1 MEGQRKIRK
10 WIVMFAAFFLIL
22 ITGSEKK
29 VCAETVDTFSINLK
43 VTEYYDRANQVLDY
57 VNEERKRLGVQP
69 LVLDADLQ
77 EAAMQRAAEQ
87 YVLYGHT
94 RPDGRP
100 SITVDATGKMVGEN
114 AQMGGQLL
122 LAYEIYNSWENSPG
136 HYRAMVNPSVK
147 TAGIGVCTQGGCGYA
162 AILAFGY
169 NQQINAGI
177 RTGTCTKDRVIS
189 GLHVENCSFGGSS
202 TVGGAYQFCLLYTS
216 PSPRDCS

>member
-77 EAAMQRAAEQ
+77 EAAMQRAASSMS
-87 YVLYGHT
+87 YT
-94 RPDGRP
+94 DIPDRMADHRLRWMRREKW
-100 SITVDATGKMVGEN
+100 SGKMRRWVV
-114 AQMGGQLL
+114 
-122 LAYEIYNSWENSPG
+122 S
-136 HYRAMVNPSVK
+136 
-147 TAGIGVCTQGGCGYA
+147 C
-162 AILAFGY
+162 F
-169 NQQINAGI
+169 
-177 RTGTCTKDRVIS
+177 
-189 GLHVENCSFGGSS
+189 
-202 TVGGAYQFCLLYTS
+202 
-216 PSPRDCS
+216 